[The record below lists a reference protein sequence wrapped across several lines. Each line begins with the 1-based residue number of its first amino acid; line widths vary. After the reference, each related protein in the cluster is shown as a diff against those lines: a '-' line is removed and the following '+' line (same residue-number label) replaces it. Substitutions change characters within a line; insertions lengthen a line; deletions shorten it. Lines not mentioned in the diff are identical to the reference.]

1 MAAAITVNLN
11 DADEALLGKITT
23 EFNALVPNNPAPLTN
38 AQMLRQTIRDW
49 LRTNADR
56 YAEVARL
63 TVREAYRKASA
74 EDQAAVDALLA
85 KYR

>member
-1 MAAAITVNLN
+1 MAASITVNLN
-11 DADEALLGKITT
+11 DADEALLVKITD
-23 EFNALVPNNPAPLTN
+23 EYNALVPNNPAPLSP

-49 LRTNADR
+49 LRTHSDR
-56 YAEVARL
+56 YAEIARL
-63 TVREAYRKASA
+63 TLREAYRKASA